1 MKQLVGVAP
10 HDMPVLNI
18 CGETPAVIPPW
29 ANKAMRSRAAS
40 KDYTQLPAS
49 AGHLGSLV
57 ALRFEGA
64 R

>member
-1 MKQLVGVAP
+1 
-10 HDMPVLNI
+10 MPVLNI
-18 CGETPAVIPPW
+18 YGETPAVIPPW